1 MRPAWPTLED
11 EATAENRRANIKPP
25 YEVNLGPYDPTREYW
40 RRQLMDSRRGISFD
54 ILLKLLPYILAIAG
68 IWGNYMV
75 LNARIDQQAIEIAR
89 NTSEANIV
97 RGTLVDIQVRLARI
111 EENGA
116 VSRQYLQDLLD
127 RLTTETLSR

>member
-1 MRPAWPTLED
+1 
-11 EATAENRRANIKPP
+11 
-25 YEVNLGPYDPTREYW
+25 
-40 RRQLMDSRRGISFD
+40 MDSRRSISFD
-54 ILLKLLPYILAIAG
+54 ILLRLLPYILAIAG

-111 EENGA
+111 EENSA

-127 RLTTETLSR
+127 RLTTETLSH

>member
-1 MRPAWPTLED
+1 
-11 EATAENRRANIKPP
+11 
-25 YEVNLGPYDPTREYW
+25 
-40 RRQLMDSRRGISFD
+40 MDSRRGISFD
-54 ILLKLLPYILAIAG
+54 ILLRLLPYILAIAG

-111 EENGA
+111 EENSA

-127 RLTTETLSR
+127 RLATETLSR